1 MSLEG
6 HLYTFVIIVNPKKGR
21 NEDPFLFFISD
32 LKDARAIASHY
43 LKRWKIECCFKHLK
57 KNGFNIEDI
66 NLKADN
72 KIELM
77 MGIVALTYLVAI
89 HEGTIQQAKKPT
101 QMKIYKGGIKYP
113 IISIFRKGYLE
124 LQKLFSNTY
133 SVFKYLDLLLKPA
146 PERLTD
152 EYNSKCV

>member
-6 HLYTFVIIVNPKKGR
+6 HLYTFVIIVNPRKTR
-21 NEDPFLFFISD
+21 NEEPFLFFISD
-32 LKDARAIASHY
+32 LKDAQAIANHY

-77 MGIVALTYLVAI
+77 MAIVTLTYLVVI
-89 HEGTIQQAKKPT
+89 HEGIIQQAINPIK
-101 QMKIYKGGIKYP
+101 MKVYKSGIKYP
-113 IISIFRKGYLE
+113 LISIFRRGFIE
-124 LQKLFSNTY
+124 LQKLFFSILT
-133 SVFKYLDLLLKPA
+133 VLKYIELLLKPMTA
-146 PERLTD
+146 RILD
-152 EYNSKCV
+152 DNSS